1 METEHIY
8 IGDEFA
14 DDYREPTNVE
24 KQRRVLNRVN
34 GTLTTISF
42 FEEGFVRVR
51 ETRKNKLVKEH
62 TLELRFLSDEAAVS
76 KRLALTFLWT
86 ALGVGCLALLVS
98 FVLPMTALAQFTIS
112 ATASLSTIAVIA
124 LLLFVYRSDETHR
137 FCTASGHAPVISLTG
152 SIGCIRKVRAA
163 SREIAKAI
171 REEAGGCDTE
181 DVRYLRAEMKVHYKL
196 AETGVISREACSDGT
211 SLILSKFG

>member
-14 DDYREPTNVE
+14 DNYREPTNVE
-24 KQRRVLNRVN
+24 KQRRIRNRVN
-34 GTLTTISF
+34 GTLTSISF

-51 ETRKNKLVKEH
+51 ETRKKKLVKEH
-62 TLELRFLSDEAAVS
+62 TLELRFLSDEAVVT
-76 KRLALTFLWT
+76 KRLALPFLWT
-86 ALGVGCLALLVS
+86 ALGVGLLALLVS
-98 FVLPMTALAQFTIS
+98 FVLPMTGLAQFTIS
-112 ATASLSTIAVIA
+112 VTASLATIAVIS

-137 FCTASGHAPVISLTG
+137 FCTASGHTPVITLTG
-152 SIGCIRKVRAA
+152 SVGCIRNVRSA
-163 SREIAKAI
+163 SREISRAI
-171 REEAGGCDTE
+171 REEAGGYDTD

-196 AETGVISREACSDGT
+196 AEMGVISREACSDGT